1 MYSLVR
7 FSNLLM
13 EYRSTT
19 GEYTMFRFS
28 RDKRFYSRISFEEFS
43 QAATMLAAMANKARS
58 SAKVEILTTE
68 DTHTHLYSQV
78 TFMADEVTEA
88 LKGRKSYS
96 FEEFTDDVWSR
107 SMSAQ
112 LTIKDEADL
121 KPFMI
126 CLSFDKDEPRSM
138 KFYGQAV
145 EQELIDLIHDT
156 FSSPSL
162 FYKVGDGYSKPSA
175 FNFAFGQRLTGI
187 RLK

>member
-1 MYSLVR
+1 
-7 FSNLLM
+7 M

-28 RDKRFYSRISFEEFS
+28 RDKRFYSRISFEEFF
-43 QAATMLAAMANKARS
+43 QVATTLVAMVKKARS
-58 SAKVEILTTE
+58 SAIVEILTTE

-96 FEEFTDDVWSR
+96 LEEFTNEVYSR
-107 SMSAQ
+107 SMSVQ
-112 LTIKDEADL
+112 LTLKDEADS

-126 CLSFDKDEPRSM
+126 CLSLDKDESRSM

-145 EQELIDLIHDT
+145 EQELVNLIHDS
-156 FSSPSL
+156 FSSPSF